1 MKAAVLRQAG
11 HDLAIEEVALAEPRA
26 GEVLVRIAAT
36 GVCHSDLSVIRG
48 KVTVDLPLVPGH
60 EASGVVER
68 VGKGVSRVKPGDR
81 VILSWAPNCGHC
93 FYCERTYPTLCT
105 VYGAAAGAGALWDGT
120 SRLGVTGNVHHYS
133 CVSSFAE
140 YAVVPE
146 AGCLP
151 LPDHVPFAIGALVGC
166 AVTTGFGA
174 VVNDAGARAGDS
186 VAVLGI
192 GGVGINALQAASVLE
207 AATVIAVDIDPAKAT
222 LAHSFGATH
231 FVDARAPD
239 AVEQVRELTGGRGVD
254 HGIECSGHPA
264 AMRLAYEATRPAGNV
279 VIVGIAPQGVEF
291 AFPATGFPGSKK
303 RIIGS
308 IYGGG
313 VPADDIARIFSLY
326 GEGRLALDEQIG
338 ARIPLADV
346 NDALRAMERGV
357 PGRTIIVFDQRSER
371 STAV

>member
-1 MKAAVLRQAG
+1 M
-11 HDLAIEEVALAEPRA
+11 
-26 GEVLVRIAAT
+26 LVRIAAT

-48 KVTVDLPLVPGH
+48 KVVVDLPLVPGH

-68 VGKGVSRVKPGDR
+68 VGRCVSKVKRGDR

-93 FYCERTYPTLCT
+93 FYCERAYPTLCT
-105 VYGAAAGAGALWDGT
+105 VYGEAAGAGALWDGT
-120 SRLGVTGNVHHYS
+120 SRLGTEREVHHYS

-151 LPDHVPFAIGALVGC
+151 LPDHVPFAVGALVGC

-174 VVNDAGARAGDS
+174 VVNDAAARAGDS

-192 GGVGINALQAASVLE
+192 GGVGVNALQAARVVE
-207 AATVIAVDIDPAKAT
+207 AATVIAIDVDPAKST
-222 LAHSFGATH
+222 TSRTFGATH

-239 AVEQVRELTGGRGVD
+239 AAEQVRALTGGRGVD
-254 HGIECSGHPA
+254 HSIECSGHPA
-264 AMRLAYEATRPAGNV
+264 AMRLAYDATRPAGNV
-279 VIVGIAPQGVEF
+279 VVVGIAPQGADF

-313 VPADDIARIFSLY
+313 VPKEDIAGIFALY
-326 GEGRLALDEQIG
+326 RAGKLALDEQIG
-338 ARIPLADV
+338 ARIALPQV
-346 NDALRAMERGV
+346 NDALRAMEQGV
-357 PGRTIIVFDQRSER
+357 PGRTIIVFD
-371 STAV
+371 